1 MTPSGN
7 LRILSK
13 KHFSFFSNDSIAPP
27 KGVTTE
33 FCEKFAQPLL
43 SDLSF
48 ARIMQPFSLKEQK
61 TVALTLVDK
70 INNLLPQTQCTKC
83 GYPACQVYASA
94 IAVGSADYNQCPPG
108 GQEGIDRLAKLLD
121 KPSIPLN
128 PANGVEKPRSIAY
141 IEEAACIG
149 CTLCIQACPVDAIM
163 GANKQ
168 MHTVIPELCTGCD
181 LCVAPCPVDCITMI
195 PNVSTSTGW
204 QAWSQE
210 QADGA
215 KQRYHDREQRLI
227 REKHENEKRLLAKAH
242 EKLKLVS
249 LEAAETQ
256 AELEEKERKKK
267 VIANAILRATAK
279 KDVQAK

>member
-1 MTPSGN
+1 
-7 LRILSK
+7 
-13 KHFSFFSNDSIAPP
+13 
-27 KGVTTE
+27 
-33 FCEKFAQPLL
+33 
-43 SDLSF
+43 
-48 ARIMQPFSLKEQK
+48 MQPFSLEEYK
-61 TVALTLVDK
+61 TVALTLADQ

-83 GYPACQVYASA
+83 GYPACQAYANA
-94 IAVGSADYNQCPPG
+94 IADGIANYNQCPPG
-108 GQEGIDRLAKLLD
+108 GQEGINRLAELLG
-121 KPSIPLN
+121 KTSISLN
-128 PANGVEKPRSIAY
+128 PVNGIEKPRAIAF

-195 PNVSTSTGW
+195 PTASTLTGW

-215 KQRYHDREQRLI
+215 KQRYQQREQRLI
-227 REKHENEKRLLAKAH
+227 REKQENEKRLLAKAH

-256 AELEEKERKKK
+256 AELDEKERKKK
-267 VIANAILRATAK
+267 IIANAIQRASIK
-279 KDVQAK
+279 KDAQVK